1 MQNTAAESSCSAD
14 TVPENTD
21 SADTDSEKTDAEY
34 SDSANTVSENID
46 SADTDSENIDAENSD
61 SEGRKRKEGMEENK
75 LKDFSSHTDD
85 LPDEMLFSE
94 DYDEDNVLYDTNARI
109 YETDEPDAVFDEE
122 GAEDDI
128 LYDADARYYEEFEES
143 DGENGEEGGEKN
155 GEGSRAGDDDLTT
168 TAGAAGSAEGSEEG
182 TVPRETGLME
192 EGLQETGPREKELE
206 NTLEE
211 VRKKPG
217 RKPGSDALTPY
228 EEKILRHK
236 RRRYIRTVTFVLILI
251 GALMAAVILWMRRG
265 YRHADLEPVITLSAE
280 DGTAYESLG
289 GNIIRY
295 GSEGAKCIDRRG
307 NILWDVSYEMQ
318 QPVTSVSGNVIAIAN
333 RSGYYVY
340 VMNTQGLMGTIH
352 TMLPIHSI
360 AASENGEVAVIM
372 NDSKVTW
379 IRLYTAGGKE
389 IAYIVRSME
398 ENGYPIAAAVSPD
411 GKTLCLSSV
420 QMSNTAVKSN
430 VSFYD
435 FGKNGSSRGDHLADY
450 SDFIDE
456 VVPEVRYIDNS
467 TCVGVSDKRLIYFI
481 NSPFR
486 PSSST
491 NIMFSENLQGVFCSE
506 SLIGLL
512 FVNTKEDSEYRLTVY
527 NKRGKKLGT
536 VKFTM
541 QFTDIAIAGDKVYIY
556 DEKNCQIFT
565 IDGHCLFNGE
575 LGKSIRA
582 MIPGADLSDIL
593 VVSGGEI
600 DSVHLH

>member
-1 MQNTAAESSCSAD
+1 
-14 TVPENTD
+14 
-21 SADTDSEKTDAEY
+21 
-34 SDSANTVSENID
+34 
-46 SADTDSENIDAENSD
+46 
-61 SEGRKRKEGMEENK
+61 MEENK
-75 LKDFSSHTDD
+75 KQGFSSHTED
-85 LPDEMLFSE
+85 LPEEMLFSE

-109 YETDEPDAVFDEE
+109 YETDESDAVYDEE
-122 GAEDDI
+122 NAEDDI
-128 LYDADARYYEEFEES
+128 LYDADARYYEEFEEN
-143 DGENGEEGGEKN
+143 DEENGEEGGE
-155 GEGSRAGDDDLTT
+155 EAIEDSGDDGTDSTM
-168 TAGAAGSAEGSEEG
+168 GSGFQADGPQESSLPGNRPQGNS
-182 TVPRETGLME
+182 PRENELPANSPQGSSSQTNGFPE
-192 EGLQETGPREKELE
+192 NGFQGNSPRENGLPANDLQTDGFPGNGFQENSFQGKELE

-217 RKPGSDALTPY
+217 KKRGAAALTPY
-228 EEKILRHK
+228 EEKLRRHK
-236 RRRYIRTVTFVLILI
+236 RRRYIRTVTFVLLLI
-251 GALMAAVILWMRRG
+251 AVLMSGVILWMRRG

-289 GNIIRY
+289 GNII
-295 GSEGAKCIDRRG
+295 
-307 NILWDVSYEMQ
+307 
-318 QPVTSVSGNVIAIAN
+318 GNVIAIAN

-379 IRLYTAGGKE
+379 VRLYTARGKE

-435 FGKNGSSRGDHLADY
+435 FGKNGSGSGDHLVDF

-456 VVPEVRYIDNS
+456 VVPEIRYIDNS

-512 FVNTKEDSEYRLTVY
+512 FVNTKEDSEYRLAVY

-565 IDGHCLFNGE
+565 IDGRCLFNGE

-582 MIPGADLSDIL
+582 MIPGPELSDIL

>member
-1 MQNTAAESSCSAD
+1 
-14 TVPENTD
+14 
-21 SADTDSEKTDAEY
+21 
-34 SDSANTVSENID
+34 
-46 SADTDSENIDAENSD
+46 
-61 SEGRKRKEGMEENK
+61 MEENK
-75 LKDFSSHTDD
+75 KQGFSSHTED
-85 LPDEMLFSE
+85 LPEEMLFSE

-109 YETDEPDAVFDEE
+109 YETDESDAVYDEE
-122 GAEDDI
+122 NAEDDI
-128 LYDADARYYEEFEES
+128 LYDADARYYEEFEEN
-143 DGENGEEGGEKN
+143 DEENGEEGGE
-155 GEGSRAGDDDLTT
+155 EAIEDSGDDGTDSTM
-168 TAGAAGSAEGSEEG
+168 GSGFQADGPQESSLPGNRPQGNS
-182 TVPRETGLME
+182 PRENGLPAND
-192 EGLQETGPREKELE
+192 LQTDGFPGNGFQENSFQGKELE

-217 RKPGSDALTPY
+217 KKRGAAALTPY
-228 EEKILRHK
+228 EEKLRRHK
-236 RRRYIRTVTFVLILI
+236 RRRYIRTVTFVLLLI
-251 GALMAAVILWMRRG
+251 AVLMSGVILWMRRG

-379 IRLYTAGGKE
+379 VRLYTARGKE

-435 FGKNGSSRGDHLADY
+435 IRLYFQGTKTTKSGKVQMNTESKDATY
-450 SDFIDE
+450 
-456 VVPEVRYIDNS
+456 
-467 TCVGVSDKRLIYFI
+467 T
-481 NSPFR
+481 
-486 PSSST
+486 
-491 NIMFSENLQGVFCSE
+491 
-506 SLIGLL
+506 SLITNLRQKQ
-512 FVNTKEDSEYRLTVY
+512 KELAKIIEP
-527 NKRGKKLGT
+527 
-536 VKFTM
+536 
-541 QFTDIAIAGDKVYIY
+541 KVYEY
-556 DEKNCQIFT
+556 GFLK
-565 IDGHCLFNGE
+565 
-575 LGKSIRA
+575 K
-582 MIPGADLSDIL
+582 
-593 VVSGGEI
+593 
-600 DSVHLH
+600 

>member
-1 MQNTAAESSCSAD
+1 
-14 TVPENTD
+14 
-21 SADTDSEKTDAEY
+21 
-34 SDSANTVSENID
+34 
-46 SADTDSENIDAENSD
+46 
-61 SEGRKRKEGMEENK
+61 MEENK
-75 LKDFSSHTDD
+75 KQGFSSHTED
-85 LPDEMLFSE
+85 LPEEMLFSE

-109 YETDEPDAVFDEE
+109 YETDESDAVYDEE
-122 GAEDDI
+122 NAEDDI
-128 LYDADARYYEEFEES
+128 LYDADARYYEEFEEN
-143 DGENGEEGGEKN
+143 DEENGEEGGE
-155 GEGSRAGDDDLTT
+155 EAIEDSGDDGTDSTM
-168 TAGAAGSAEGSEEG
+168 GSGFQADGPQESSLPGNRPQGNS
-182 TVPRETGLME
+182 PRENELPAN
-192 EGLQETGPREKELE
+192 GLQGNSSQTNGFPENGFQGNSPRENGLPANGLQTDGFPGNGFQENSFQGKELE

-217 RKPGSDALTPY
+217 KKRGAAALTPY
-228 EEKILRHK
+228 EEKLRRHK
-236 RRRYIRTVTFVLILI
+236 RRRYIRTVTFVLLLI
-251 GALMAAVILWMRRG
+251 AVLMSGVILWMRRG

-379 IRLYTAGGKE
+379 VRLYTARGKE

-435 FGKNGSSRGDHLADY
+435 FGKNGSGSGDHLVDF

-456 VVPEVRYIDNS
+456 VVPEIRYIDNS

-512 FVNTKEDSEYRLTVY
+512 FVNTKEDSEYRLAVY

-565 IDGHCLFNGE
+565 IDGRCLFNGE

-582 MIPGADLSDIL
+582 MIPGPELSDIL

>member
-1 MQNTAAESSCSAD
+1 
-14 TVPENTD
+14 
-21 SADTDSEKTDAEY
+21 
-34 SDSANTVSENID
+34 
-46 SADTDSENIDAENSD
+46 
-61 SEGRKRKEGMEENK
+61 MEENK
-75 LKDFSSHTDD
+75 LQGFSPHAEES
-85 LPDEMLFSE
+85 PEEMLFSE
-94 DYDEDNVLYDTNARI
+94 DYDEDNVLYDTSARI
-109 YETDEPDAVFDEE
+109 YETDGPNDVFGGED
-122 GAEDDI
+122 AEDDI
-128 LYDADARYYEEFEES
+128 LYDADARSFEGFEEDEEPQNDEEFQEDEEF
-143 DGENGEEGGEKN
+143 
-155 GEGSRAGDDDLTT
+155 
-168 TAGAAGSAEGSEEG
+168 AEDE
-182 TVPRETGLME
+182 ETGRDDADRAEDAE
-192 EGLQETGPREKELE
+192 EDGGMSRGAGVSNLSGEQDKGAGLYAGTGGNRGGADGNAAADGVQENALQGKELE

-217 RKPGSDALTPY
+217 KKIRSAALTPY
-228 EEKILRHK
+228 EEKLLRHK
-236 RRRYIRTVTFVLILI
+236 RRRYIRTVTLVLILI
-251 GALMAAVILWMRRG
+251 AALMSAVILWKQRG
-265 YRHADLEPVITLSAE
+265 YRHADLHPLITLSAE

-360 AASENGEVAVIM
+360 AAAENGEVAVIM

-379 IRLYTAGGKE
+379 VRLYTAQGKE
-389 IAYIVRSME
+389 IAYIVRSMA
-398 ENGYPIAAAVSPD
+398 ENGYPIAVAVSPD
-411 GKTLCLSSV
+411 GRTLCLSSV

-435 FGKNGSSRGDHLADY
+435 FGKNGGDKGDFLADY

-456 VVPEVRYIDNS
+456 VVPEIRYIDNS

-486 PSSST
+486 PSGST
-491 NIMFSENLQGVFCSE
+491 NIMFSENLQGVFNSE

-512 FVNTKEDSEYRLTVY
+512 FVNVKEDSEYRLVIY

-541 QFTDIAIAGDKVYIY
+541 QFTDISIAGDKVYIY
-556 DEKNCQIFT
+556 DEKQCQIFT
-565 IDGHCLFNGE
+565 IGGDCLFDGE

-593 VVSGGEI
+593 VVTGGEI

>member
-1 MQNTAAESSCSAD
+1 
-14 TVPENTD
+14 
-21 SADTDSEKTDAEY
+21 
-34 SDSANTVSENID
+34 
-46 SADTDSENIDAENSD
+46 
-61 SEGRKRKEGMEENK
+61 MEENK
-75 LKDFSSHTDD
+75 KQGFSSHTED
-85 LPDEMLFSE
+85 LPEEMLFSE

-109 YETDEPDAVFDEE
+109 YETDESDAVYDEE
-122 GAEDDI
+122 NAEDDI
-128 LYDADARYYEEFEES
+128 LYDADARYYEEFEEN
-143 DGENGEEGGEKN
+143 DEENGEEGGEEAIEDS
-155 GEGSRAGDDDLTT
+155 GDGGTDSTMGSGFQADGPQESSLPGNRPQGN
-168 TAGAAGSAEGSEEG
+168 S
-182 TVPRETGLME
+182 PRENGLPAND
-192 EGLQETGPREKELE
+192 LQTDGFPENGFQGNSFQGKELE

-217 RKPGSDALTPY
+217 KKRGAAALTPY
-228 EEKILRHK
+228 EEKLRRHK
-236 RRRYIRTVTFVLILI
+236 RRRYIRTVTFVLLLI
-251 GALMAAVILWMRRG
+251 AVLMSGVILWMRRG
-265 YRHADLEPVITLSAE
+265 YRHAVLEPVITLSAE
-280 DGTAYESLG
+280 DGTAYDSLG

-372 NDSKVTW
+372 NDSKVT
-379 IRLYTAGGKE
+379 RPPLHSPQ
-389 IAYIVRSME
+389 RS
-398 ENGYPIAAAVSPD
+398 PILSVPWRSGILVWAVSPD

-435 FGKNGSSRGDHLADY
+435 FGKNGSGSGDHLVDF

-456 VVPEVRYIDNS
+456 VVPEIRYIDNS

-512 FVNTKEDSEYRLTVY
+512 FVNTKEDSEYRLAVY

-565 IDGHCLFNGE
+565 IDGRCLFNGE

-582 MIPGADLSDIL
+582 MIPGPELSDIL

>member
-1 MQNTAAESSCSAD
+1 
-14 TVPENTD
+14 
-21 SADTDSEKTDAEY
+21 
-34 SDSANTVSENID
+34 
-46 SADTDSENIDAENSD
+46 
-61 SEGRKRKEGMEENK
+61 MEENK
-75 LKDFSSHTDD
+75 KQGFSSHTED
-85 LPDEMLFSE
+85 LPEEMLFSE

-109 YETDEPDAVFDEE
+109 YETDESDAVYDEE
-122 GAEDDI
+122 NAEDDI
-128 LYDADARYYEEFEES
+128 LYDADARYYEEFEEN
-143 DGENGEEGGEKN
+143 DEENGEEGGE
-155 GEGSRAGDDDLTT
+155 EAIEDSGDDGTDSTM
-168 TAGAAGSAEGSEEG
+168 GSGFQADGPQESSLPGNRPQGNS
-182 TVPRETGLME
+182 PRENGLPAN
-192 EGLQETGPREKELE
+192 GLQTDGFPGNGFQENSFQGKELE

-217 RKPGSDALTPY
+217 KKRGAAALTPY
-228 EEKILRHK
+228 EEKLRRHK
-236 RRRYIRTVTFVLILI
+236 RRRYIRTVTFVLLLI
-251 GALMAAVILWMRRG
+251 AVLMSGVILWMRRG

-379 IRLYTAGGKE
+379 VRLYTARGKE
-389 IAYIVRSME
+389 IAYIVRSM
-398 ENGYPIAAAVSPD
+398 AVSPD

-435 FGKNGSSRGDHLADY
+435 FGKNGSGSGDHLVDF

-456 VVPEVRYIDNS
+456 VVPEIRYIDNS

-512 FVNTKEDSEYRLTVY
+512 FVNTKEDSEYRLAVY

-565 IDGHCLFNGE
+565 IDGRCLFNGE

-582 MIPGADLSDIL
+582 MIPGPELSDIL